1 MLPTAIRTAE
11 PFLHFREVLET
22 VGFQYGF
29 KDSLSYL
36 CPSRLWEFLNQV
48 KMYAVTFAGQIL
60 GPLFS
65 PRVKSELAAFR
76 DGKLVAAVIV
86 LVCRMALDPM
96 VVDIVYVDEV

>member
-29 KDSLSYL
+29 EDGLSYL
-36 CPSRLWEFLNQV
+36 HPNWLWKFPNQV
-48 KMYAVTFAGQIL
+48 KMYAVAFAGQIL
-60 GPLFS
+60 GPLFL
-65 PRVKSELAAFR
+65 RTWSELAAFR

-86 LVCRMALDPM
+86 LIRRVALDPM
-96 VVDIVYVDEV
+96 VVDVVYVDEV